1 MQSYARFPKKKQ
13 EVISELVQVRGFSG
27 STYCFL
33 AKERHNLRGEDE
45 TELATTPAIEFSVA
59 KTILPNEWDEPL
71 GPLHIVKV
79 IIPQLGH
86 QEFLFDT
93 NPVAIIDAG
102 HYQNEE
108 YRSPRL

>member
-1 MQSYARFPKKKQ
+1 MQSYARFPRKK
-13 EVISELVQVRGFSG
+13 EVISELVQVLGFSG

-33 AKERHNLRGEDE
+33 AKERHLQGEDE
-45 TELATTPAIEFSVA
+45 TELATTPAIELSVV

-79 IIPQLGH
+79 SIPQLGH
-86 QEFLFDT
+86 QEILFDT

-108 YRSPRL
+108 YRTPRL